1 MMIKPRSPLFI
12 IIHLLPGIDL
22 IIEDILHPKRSR
34 AIDFYLCVFL
44 AEKAYLE
51 LASGPTA

>member
-1 MMIKPRSPLFI
+1 MIKPRSPLFI